1 MRILNQNYFIYFF
14 QEMDISQIDPYKIL
28 GVSKNFTLDQLKEAY
43 KKIALQVHP
52 DRGGTEYMFK
62 LVTTCYKELAKEYNR
77 RTSDRQYH
85 ELKADF
91 AKNQALLPQ
100 QKQSTSHRQIDATEA
115 KSSFNIN
122 KFNKVFETNKLQT
135 VHDTGYEQFLKNSK
149 EVEQKNIFAG
159 KKFSN
164 ETFNKQFEK
173 RVQAASEPNK
183 FIVKYKEPEAL
194 LTCKKIGFVELG
206 EESVDDFSATNTSHK
221 NLNYMDLKIAHT
233 TSRIID
239 PKTIE
244 KRKEYRSIDELK
256 VDRGNISYNMD
267 DIDKDYYEK
276 KKKEEEIKERLRLQS
291 VMKQDQE
298 AAIQYDKVHRL
309 LLGR

>member
-1 MRILNQNYFIYFF
+1 
-14 QEMDISQIDPYKIL
+14 MDISQIDPYKIL
-28 GVSKNFTLDQLKEAY
+28 DISKNFTLDQLKEAY

-62 LVTTCYKELAKEYNR
+62 LVTTCYKELAKEYNTR
-77 RTSDRQYH
+77 ISDRQYH

-91 AKNQALLPQ
+91 AKNQALMPQ
-100 QKQSTSHRQIDATEA
+100 QSRTKKIDVSEA
-115 KSSFNIN
+115 NSGFNID
-122 KFNKVFETNKLQT
+122 KFNKVFETNKLQN
-135 VHDTGYEQFLKNSK
+135 VNDNGYEQFLKNSK

-164 ETFNKQFEK
+164 DNFNKQFEK
-173 RVQAASEPNK
+173 RVQVASEPNK

-206 EESVDDFSATNTSHK
+206 EESVDDFSGTNTSRK

-239 PKTIE
+239 PKTID
-244 KRKEYRSIDELK
+244 KRKEYRSVDELE
-256 VDRGNISYNMD
+256 VDRGTISYNMN

-276 KKKEEEIKERLRLQS
+276 KKKEEEIKERLRMQS
-291 VMKQDQE
+291 VLKQDQQT
-298 AAIQYDKVHRL
+298 AIQYEKVHRL
-309 LLGR
+309 LLGK

>member
-1 MRILNQNYFIYFF
+1 
-14 QEMDISQIDPYKIL
+14 MDISQIDPYKIL

-43 KKIALQVHP
+43 KKLALQVHP

-62 LVTTCYKELAKEYNR
+62 LVTTCYKELVKEYNR
-77 RTSDRQYH
+77 KTSDKQYM
-85 ELKADF
+85 ELKANF
-91 AKNQALLPQ
+91 AKHQAYAPQ
-100 QKQSTSHRQIDATEA
+100 QARKIDVSEA
-115 KSSFNIN
+115 NSSFNIE
-122 KFNKVFETNKLQT
+122 KFNRVFETNKLQT
-135 VHDTGYEQFLKNSK
+135 AHDNGYEQFLKSAK
-149 EVEQKNIFAG
+149 ETEQKNIFAG

-164 ETFNKQFEK
+164 EAFNKQFEK
-173 RVQAASEPNK
+173 KVQAEPNK

-206 EESVDDFSATNTSHK
+206 EEAVDDFSGTNTSHK

-233 TSRIID
+233 TSRIVD

-256 VDRGNISYNMD
+256 TDRGNVSYNMD
-267 DIDKDYYEK
+267 YIDREYYEK
-276 KKKEEEIKERLRLQS
+276 KKKEEEIRERQRMQAVL
-291 VMKQDQE
+291 KQDQQ

>member
-1 MRILNQNYFIYFF
+1 
-14 QEMDISQIDPYKIL
+14 MDISQIDPYKIL
-28 GVSKNFTLDQLKEAY
+28 DISKNFTLDQLKEAY

-62 LVTTCYKELAKEYNR
+62 LVTTCYKELTKEYNR
-77 RTSDRQYH
+77 RISDRQYH

-91 AKNQALLPQ
+91 AKNQALMPQ
-100 QKQSTSHRQIDATEA
+100 QSRTKKIDVSEA
-115 KSSFNIN
+115 NSGFNID
-122 KFNKVFETNKLQT
+122 KFNKVFETNKLQN
-135 VHDTGYEQFLKNSK
+135 VNDNGYEQFLKNSK

-164 ETFNKQFEK
+164 DNFNKQFEK
-173 RVQAASEPNK
+173 RVQVASEPNK

-206 EESVDDFSATNTSHK
+206 EESVDDFSGTNTSRK

-239 PKTIE
+239 PKTID
-244 KRKEYRSIDELK
+244 KRKEYRSVDELE
-256 VDRGNISYNMD
+256 VDRGTISYNMN

-276 KKKEEEIKERLRLQS
+276 KKKEEEIKERLRMQS
-291 VMKQDQE
+291 VLKQDQQT
-298 AAIQYDKVHRL
+298 AIQYEKVHRL
-309 LLGR
+309 LLGK